1 VRDSFNTGPG
11 QDRMPD
17 QFASSLHLSY

>member
-11 QDRMPD
+11 QDRMAD